1 MTESN
6 ATPATEHVQV
16 TLQRDDWDRILR
28 LVNSA
33 VPVAAQSV
41 EDAYDWDENE
51 GPDTDWIESRER
63 AHKEAEAFRGR
74 VNAAT

>member
-6 ATPATEHVQV
+6 ATPTTEHVQG
-16 TLQRDDWDRILR
+16 TLRREDWERIVR
-28 LVNSA
+28 LVDSI

-51 GPDTDWIESRER
+51 GPDTDWMESRER
-63 AHKEAEAFRGR
+63 ARTEAEAFRDR

>member
-6 ATPATEHVQV
+6 ATLATEHVQV
-16 TLQRDDWDRILR
+16 TLRREDWERIVR
-28 LVNSA
+28 LVDSI

-51 GPDTDWIESRER
+51 GPDTDWIASRER
-63 AHKEAEAFRGR
+63 ARTEAEAVRDG

>member
-6 ATPATEHVQV
+6 AAAATEYVQV
-16 TLQRDDWDRILR
+16 TLQREDWERIVR
-28 LVNSA
+28 LVDSI
-33 VPVAAQSV
+33 VPVAKQSV

-63 AHKEAEAFRGR
+63 AHKEAEAFRDR
-74 VNAAT
+74 VNTAT

>member
-16 TLQRDDWDRILR
+16 TLRREDWERIVR
-28 LVNSA
+28 LVDSI

-63 AHKEAEAFRGR
+63 ARTEAEAFRDR